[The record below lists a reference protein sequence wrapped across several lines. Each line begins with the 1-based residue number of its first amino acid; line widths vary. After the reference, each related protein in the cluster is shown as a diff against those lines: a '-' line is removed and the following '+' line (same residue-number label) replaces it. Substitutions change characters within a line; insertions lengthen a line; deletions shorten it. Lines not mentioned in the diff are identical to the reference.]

1 MRAIHVTEHG
11 GPDGLELVEIA
22 APEPGPGEVSVDVE
36 AVGVN
41 FADIKRR
48 RGSSSRAHDLPFVPG
63 IEAAGTVR
71 GVGDGAGFEVGDRVA
86 VFPRQ
91 GSYAEVVVTDAD
103 RVFALPAGLGF
114 EAAAAFPVQVL
125 TAHESLHACGALR
138 PGDDVL
144 VHAAAG
150 GLGSASVQLAAARG
164 ATVFGT
170 ASTAEKRRFAER
182 LGADHT
188 VDYGAEDFREVVAAH
203 TDDGVDLVLDG
214 VGGETFD
221 RSLDAVRPF
230 GRIVTLGSASGTDAT
245 PDAGR
250 LRSDSV
256 HVVGYHLSRAVD
268 RFPERVHRA
277 AAEVFGLH
285 EAGGLEFVVGE
296 RFDLADAGAAHAH
309 VERRESHAKVV
320 LVP

>member
-1 MRAIHVTEHG
+1 MRAIHVTDHG
-11 GPDGLELVEIA
+11 GPDVLELVELDP
-22 APEPGPGEVSVDVE
+22 PEPGPGEVAIDVA

-48 RGSSSRAHDLPFVPG
+48 RGSSSREHDLPFVPG
-63 IEAAGTVR
+63 IEAAGTVQS
-71 GVGDGAGFEVGDRVA
+71 VGPGTEFEVGDRVA
-86 VFPRQ
+86 VFPTR
-91 GSYAEVVVTDAD
+91 GSYAEVVVADAD
-103 RVFALPAGLGF
+103 RTFAVPDSVGF
-114 EAAAAFPVQVL
+114 EAAAAVPVQFL
-125 TAHESLHACGALR
+125 TAHESLHACGGIR

-150 GLGSASVQLAAARG
+150 GLGSAAVQLAAARG

-188 VDYGAEDFREVVAAH
+188 VDYGSEDFREVVAAH
-203 TDDGVDLVLDG
+203 TDEGVDLVLDG
-214 VGGETFD
+214 VGGRTFD

-230 GRIVTLGSASGTDAT
+230 GRVVTLGSAGGSDAT

-250 LRSDSV
+250 LRARSV
-256 HVVGYHLSRAVD
+256 HVVGYHLSRAVETA
-268 RFPERVHRA
+268 PERVHRA

-296 RFDLADAGAAHAH
+296 RFDLAEAGSAHAH
-309 VERRESHAKVV
+309 IEGRESHGKVV

>member
-11 GPDGLELVEIA
+11 GPEVLELVEVE
-22 APEPGPGEVSVDVE
+22 APEPGPGEVAVDVE

-63 IEAAGTVR
+63 IEAAGTVSA
-71 GVGDGAGFEVGDRVA
+71 VGSGAGFEVGDRVA
-86 VFPRQ
+86 VFPTQ
-91 GSYAEVVVTDAD
+91 GSYAEVVVADAD
-103 RVFALPAGLGF
+103 RVFAVPDSLEF
-114 EAAAAFPVQVL
+114 ETAAAFPVQFL
-125 TAHESLHACGALR
+125 TAHESLHACGRLR

-150 GLGSASVQLAAARG
+150 GLGSAAVQLAAARG

-170 ASTAEKRRFAER
+170 ASTDEKRRFAAR

-188 VDYGAEDFREVVAAH
+188 IDYESVDFCEVVAEH
-203 TDDGVDLVLDG
+203 TDGGVDLVLDG

-221 RSLDAVRPF
+221 RSLDATRPF
-230 GRIVTLGSASGTDAT
+230 GRVVTLGSASGTDAR

-250 LRSDSV
+250 LRAESV
-256 HVVGYHLSRAVD
+256 HVVGYHLSRAVET
-268 RFPERVHRA
+268 FPERVHRA
-277 AAEVFGLH
+277 AREVFGLYDS
-285 EAGGLEFVVGE
+285 GGLEFVVGA
-296 RFDLADAGAAHAH
+296 RFDLSEAGAAHAH
-309 VERRESHAKVV
+309 VESRESHGKVV
-320 LVP
+320 LTI

>member
-1 MRAIHVTEHG
+1 MRAIQVTEHG
-11 GPDGLELVEIA
+11 GPNVLTLVERE
-22 APEPGPGEVSVDVE
+22 APEPGHGEVAVDVA

-48 RGSSSRAHDLPFVPG
+48 RGSSSREHDLPFVPG
-63 IEAAGTVR
+63 IEAAGRVR
-71 GVGDGAGFEVGDRVA
+71 SVGVGAPFEVGDRVA
-86 VFPRQ
+86 VFPTR
-91 GSYAEVVVTDAD
+91 GSYAEGVVADAD
-103 RVFALPAGLGF
+103 RTFAIPDSLGF
-114 EAAAAFPVQVL
+114 EESAAFPVQFL
-125 TAHESLHACGALR
+125 TAHESLYAYGGLE
-138 PGDDVL
+138 PDDDVL

-150 GLGSASVQLAAARG
+150 GLGSAAVQLAAARG

-188 VDYGAEDFREVVAAH
+188 IDYESTDFREVVAER
-203 TDDGVDLVLDG
+203 TTGGVDLVLDG

-221 RSLDAVRPF
+221 RSVDAVRPF
-230 GRIVTLGSASGTDAT
+230 GRVVTLGNAGGTDAT

-250 LRSDSV
+250 LRAASV
-256 HVVGYHLSRAVD
+256 LVVGYHLSRAVET
-268 RFPERVHRA
+268 FPDRVHRA

-285 EAGGLEFVVGE
+285 DAGGLEFLVGE
-296 RFDLADAGAAHAH
+296 RFDLAEAGAAHAH
-309 VERRESHAKVV
+309 IEARESHAKVV

>member
-1 MRAIHVTEHG
+1 MRAIHVAEHG
-11 GPDGLELVEIA
+11 GPDVLTLVERDP
-22 APEPGPGEVSVDVE
+22 PEPGPGEVAVDVG

-48 RGSSSRAHDLPFVPG
+48 RGSSSRKHDLPFVPG

-71 GVGDGAGFEVGDRVA
+71 SIGEGAPFAIGDRVA
-86 VFPRQ
+86 AFPTR
-91 GSYAEVVVTDAD
+91 GSYAEVVVADAD
-103 RVFALPAGLGF
+103 RVFAVPDALGS
-114 EAAAAFPVQVL
+114 EEAAAFPVQFL
-125 TAHESLHACGALR
+125 TAHESLRACGGLR

-150 GLGSASVQLAAARG
+150 GLGSAAVQLAAAGG

-188 VDYGAEDFREVVAAH
+188 VDYESEDFREVVAAH
-203 TDDGVDLVLDG
+203 TDGGVDLVLDG

-230 GRIVTLGSASGTDAT
+230 GRVVTLGSACGTDAT

-250 LRSDSV
+250 LRAESV
-256 HVVGYHLSRAVD
+256 HVVGYHLSRAVETD
-268 RFPERVHRA
+268 PERVHRA

-285 EAGGLEFVVGE
+285 DAGGLEFVVGA
-296 RFDLADAGAAHAH
+296 RFDLSEAGAAHAH
-309 VERRESHAKVV
+309 IEARESHGKVV

>member
-1 MRAIHVTEHG
+1 MRAIHVAEHG
-11 GPDGLELVEIA
+11 GPEVLDLVERE
-22 APEPGPGEVSVDVE
+22 APEPGPGEVAVDVA

-48 RGSSSRAHDLPFVPG
+48 RGSSSRDHDLPFVPG
-63 IEAAGTVR
+63 IEAAGTVSAVGR
-71 GVGDGAGFEVGDRVA
+71 GTAFEVGDRVA
-86 VFPRQ
+86 VFPTR
-91 GSYAEVVVTDAD
+91 GSYAEVVVADAD
-103 RVFALPAGLGF
+103 RTFAVPEALGF
-114 EAAAAFPVQVL
+114 EAAAAFPVQFL
-125 TAHESLHACGALR
+125 TAHESLYACGRLR

-150 GLGSASVQLAAARG
+150 GLGSAAVQLAAARG

-188 VDYGAEDFREVVAAH
+188 VDYGSVDFRDVVAEH

-230 GRIVTLGSASGTDAT
+230 GRVVTLGSAGGVDAS

-250 LRSDSV
+250 LRAESV
-256 HVVGYHLSRAVD
+256 HVVGYHLSRAVERYPD
-268 RFPERVHRA
+268 RVHRA

-285 EAGGLEFVVGE
+285 GAGGLEFVIGE
-296 RFDLADAGAAHAH
+296 RFDLAEAGAAHAH
-309 VERRESHAKVV
+309 VESRASHGKVV

>member
-1 MRAIHVTEHG
+1 MRAIHVTGHG
-11 GPDGLELVEIA
+11 GPDVLEPVEVD
-22 APEPGPGEVSVDVE
+22 APEPGPGEVAVDVE

-48 RGSSSRAHDLPFVPG
+48 RGSSSRDHDLPFVPG

-71 GVGDGAGFEVGDRVA
+71 AVGDGVGVGVGDRVA
-86 VFPRQ
+86 VFPTS
-91 GSYAEVVVTDAD
+91 GSYAEVVVADAD
-103 RVFALPAGLGF
+103 RVFPVPESLGF
-114 EAAAAFPVQVL
+114 EAAAAVPVQFL
-125 TAHESLHACGALR
+125 TAHESLHACGGLR

-150 GLGSASVQLAAARG
+150 GLGSAAVQLAAARG

-182 LGADHT
+182 LGADQT
-188 VDYGAEDFREVVAAH
+188 VDYESEDFRDVVAEQ
-203 TDDGVDLVLDG
+203 TDEGVDLVLDG

-221 RSLDAVRPF
+221 RSLDAVRSF
-230 GRIVTLGSASGTDAT
+230 GRVVTLGSAGGTDAA

-250 LRSDSV
+250 LRAESV
-256 HVVGYHLSRAVD
+256 HVVGYHLSRAVERD
-268 RFPERVHRA
+268 PERVHRA

-285 EAGGLEFVVGE
+285 DAGGLEFVVSE
-296 RFDLADAGAAHAH
+296 RFDLEEAGAAHAH
-309 VERRESHAKVV
+309 VESRESHGKVV

>member
-1 MRAIHVTEHG
+1 MRAIHVTAHG
-11 GPDGLELVEIA
+11 GPEVMDLVETEP
-22 APEPGPGEVSVDVE
+22 PEPGPGEVAVDVE

-71 GVGDGAGFEVGDRVA
+71 SVGEGAAFEVGDRVA
-86 VFPRQ
+86 VFPTR
-91 GSYAEVVVTDAD
+91 GSYAEVVVADAD
-103 RVFALPAGLGF
+103 RVFPVPASVGF
-114 EAAAAFPVQVL
+114 EAAAAFPVQFL
-125 TAHESLHACGALR
+125 TAHESLHACGDLEA
-138 PGDDVL
+138 GDDVL

-150 GLGSASVQLAAARG
+150 GLGYAAVQLAAARG

-188 VDYGAEDFREVVAAH
+188 IDYESTDFRETVEAH
-203 TDDGVDLVLDG
+203 TEEGVDLVLDG

-230 GRIVTLGSASGTDAT
+230 GRVVTLGSAGGTDAT
-245 PDAGR
+245 PDTGR
-250 LRSDSV
+250 LRSESA

-268 RFPERVHRA
+268 RFPGRVHRA

-285 EAGGLEFVVGE
+285 DAGGLEFVVGE
-296 RFDLADAGAAHAH
+296 RFDLAEAGAAHAH
-309 VERRESHAKVV
+309 VEGRESHGKVV

>member
-1 MRAIHVTEHG
+1 MRAIHVTAHG
-11 GPDGLELVEIA
+11 GPEVLTLVEREV
-22 APEPGPGEVSVDVE
+22 PEPGAGEVAVDVE

-71 GVGDGAGFEVGDRVA
+71 SVGEGAAFEVGDRVA
-86 VFPRQ
+86 VFPTR
-91 GSYAEVVVTDAD
+91 GSYAEVVVADTD
-103 RVFALPAGLGF
+103 RVFAVPDGIGF
-114 EAAAAFPVQVL
+114 EEAAAVPVQFL
-125 TAHESLHACGALR
+125 TAHESLYACGGLE
-138 PGDDVL
+138 PGEDVL

-150 GLGSASVQLAAARG
+150 GLGSAAVQLAAARG

-170 ASTAEKRRFAER
+170 ASTDEKRRFAER

-188 VDYGAEDFREVVAAH
+188 VDYESTDFREVVAEH
-203 TDDGVDLVLDG
+203 TDGGVDLVLDG
-214 VGGETFD
+214 VGGGTFD

-230 GRIVTLGSASGTDAT
+230 GRVVTLGSAGGTDAS
-245 PDAGR
+245 PDTGR
-250 LRSDSV
+250 LRADSV
-256 HVVGYHLSRAVD
+256 HVVGYHLSRAVET
-268 RFPERVHRA
+268 FPGCVHRA

-296 RFDLADAGAAHAH
+296 RFDLAEAGAAHAYI
-309 VERRESHAKVV
+309 ESRESHGKVV

>member
-1 MRAIHVTEHG
+1 MRAIHVTQHG
-11 GPDGLELVEIA
+11 GPEVLALVERDV
-22 APEPGPGEVSVDVE
+22 PEPGPGEIAVDVA

-48 RGSSSRAHDLPFVPG
+48 RGSSSREHDLPFVPG

-71 GVGDGAGFEVGDRVA
+71 SVGEGAGFEVGDRVA
-86 VFPRQ
+86 VFPTS
-91 GSYAEVVVTDAD
+91 GSYAEVVVADAD
-103 RVFALPAGLGF
+103 RTFAVPDSLGF
-114 EAAAAFPVQVL
+114 EAAAAFPVQFL
-125 TAHESLHACGALR
+125 TAHESLYACGDLR
-138 PGDDVL
+138 PGDSVL

-188 VDYGAEDFREVVAAH
+188 VDYETEDFREAVAEH
-203 TDDGVDLVLDG
+203 TEEGVDLVLDG

-221 RSLDAVRPF
+221 RSLDATRPF
-230 GRIVTLGSASGTDAT
+230 GRVVSLGSAGGTDAT
-245 PDAGR
+245 PDTGR
-250 LRSDSV
+250 LRSSSV
-256 HVVGYHLSRAVD
+256 HVVGYHLSRAVE
-268 RFPERVHRA
+268 RFPGRVHRA

-285 EAGGLEFVVGE
+285 GAGAVEFVIGE
-296 RFDLADAGAAHAH
+296 RFDLAEAAAAHAH
-309 VERRESHAKVV
+309 VESRESHGKVV
-320 LVP
+320 LAP

>member
-11 GPDGLELVEIA
+11 GPEVMTLVERE
-22 APEPGPGEVSVDVE
+22 APEPGPGEVAVDVE

-48 RGSSSRAHDLPFVPG
+48 RGSSSRDHDLPFVPG

-71 GVGDGAGFEVGDRVA
+71 SVGSGTAFEVGDRVA
-86 VFPRQ
+86 VFPTR
-91 GSYAEVVVTDAD
+91 GSYAEVVAADAD
-103 RVFALPAGLGF
+103 RAFRIPDSLGF
-114 EAAAAFPVQVL
+114 EAAAAFPVQFL
-125 TAHESLHACGALR
+125 TAHESLYACGDLA
-138 PGDDVL
+138 PGDAVL

-188 VDYGAEDFREVVAAH
+188 VDYETEDFREAVAEH
-203 TDDGVDLVLDG
+203 TDEGVDLVLDG
-214 VGGETFD
+214 VGGETFE
-221 RSLDAVRPF
+221 RSLDATRPF
-230 GRIVTLGSASGTDAT
+230 GRVVTLGSAGGTDAR

-250 LRSDSV
+250 LRAESV
-256 HVVGYHLSRAVD
+256 RVVGYHLSRAVE
-268 RFPERVHRA
+268 RFPGRVHRA

-285 EAGGLEFVVGE
+285 EAGAVEFVVGE

-309 VERRESHAKVV
+309 VESRESRGKVV